1 MKKKWRKIIA
11 CSAIAFGLGCAGVTT
26 INGLE
31 GDQVEAAQTSL
42 VSESANDIEQRLFAQ
57 SPRQYVEME
66 GKVRAYDG
74 KNITILHPIQG
85 EKTFSIAADVII
97 SDRYI
102 KLKKG
107 VLAEVKIF
115 DSKVYR
121 IETERT
127 IETYGTLSSLDN
139 KKITVTVDN
148 VKKEFPKGK
157 FFYLDKD
164 GYRGSVIGMPGSITL
179 DSGFTALNAEIEDDY
194 DDYDDYD
201 DDHYDD

>member
-1 MKKKWRKIIA
+1 MKKEWRKIIA
-11 CSAIAFGLGCAGVTT
+11 YSVIAFGLGCAGVIATT
-26 INGLE
+26 GLE
-31 GDQVEAAQTSL
+31 GDQVDAAQTSL
-42 VSESANDIEQRLFAQ
+42 VSESANEIEQRLFAQ

-85 EKTFSIAADVII
+85 EKTYGIAADAII

-127 IETYGTLSSLDN
+127 IETYGTLSSVDN

-148 VKKEFPKGK
+148 VKKEFLKGK

-164 GYRGSVIGMPGSITL
+164 GYRGSVIGMPVSITL
-179 DSGFTALNAEIEDDY
+179 DSGFTALNAEVEDDY
-194 DDYDDYD
+194 DEDYD